1 MARTVLVA
9 DDSPVIQ
16 NKAKGILT
24 GEGFDVVTVSNGVAA
39 IKKLSQLSP
48 LIILADVSMPGKDG
62 YEVCD
67 FVKNSPDL
75 RHVPVLLVVSDMEDY
90 NEQRA
95 AQVHADGFISKRAT
109 KTPFNP
115 EELIA
120 TVSKFVARCEASA
133 PKPGSPELLKATSTI
148 AAVPEFDIEEPPS
161 TRRRAFDLGSLS
173 GDIAFTEPTSEA
185 IPAEVPSQGTVSSEP
200 PTKEPPETAEP
211 KEAPTS
217 PEPVLIEESG
227 AGPTIA
233 QATPP
238 TARPGPEAFHAPAEI
253 TEPVL
258 TDDWD
263 SAVSPEPP
271 VSAPRAGSSPASSA
285 ISPKS
290 FSPNER
296 RAGPVQLTSSRV
308 EPSRTEPPVKQSPED
323 LTERFVDAPNE
334 VVEFEGP
341 ATEFSEGLPEPAA
354 EATPPAA
361 APPLDLKLVYKIVN
375 KVVAKTSPAA
385 IPLYAISEMVNNLV
399 AEIMAELN
407 AEYSQDRQGPGE
419 SNRG

>member
-39 IKKLSQLSP
+39 IKKLSQVSP
-48 LIILADVSMPGKDG
+48 LVILADVSMPGKDG

-120 TVSKFVARCEASA
+120 TVAKFVAQCEAGA
-133 PKPGSPELLKATSTI
+133 PKPDSPEPFKTTSTD
-148 AAVPEFDIEEPPS
+148 AAVPEFDIEVPLS
-161 TRRRAFDLGSLS
+161 TRRKAFDLGSLS

-185 IPAEVPSQGTVSSEP
+185 IPAESPSQGPVSSER
-200 PTKEPPETAEP
+200 PTKEPPDTAEP

-217 PEPVLIEESG
+217 PEPVLIEEPV
-227 AGPTIA
+227 AGPALA

-238 TARPGPEAFHAPAEI
+238 TPRPDPEAFYAPAEI

-271 VSAPRAGSSPASSA
+271 VSTPQAESGPGPST
-285 ISPKS
+285 ISPES

-296 RAGPVQLTSSRV
+296 KAGPARLTSSRV
-308 EPSRTEPPVKQSPED
+308 EPSRTVPPLKQSPEG
-323 LTERFVDAPNE
+323 LTERFVDAPND
-334 VVEFEGP
+334 VAEFEGP
-341 ATEFSEGLPEPAA
+341 ATEFSERVPVPAA

-375 KVVAKTSPAA
+375 KVVSKTSPAA

-407 AEYSQDRQGPGE
+407 AEHSQDRQGPGD
-419 SNRG
+419 SDRG